1 MSNITEL
8 MFMVHAPYMPYRSNR
23 SNMLRGWIVF
33 LGRPNEGCVPTRQVA
48 FSSNNREV
56 FFLNFGFS
64 KSKMSVQDVLVGIF
78 LLNG

>member
-8 MFMVHAPYMPYRSNR
+8 MFMVHALYMPYR

-64 KSKMSVQDVLVGIF
+64 KSKMSVQDVLVCIF